1 MARISAREHTVTRD
15 QIHFKWDNSLAPA
28 VEIEPGD
35 IVHFDTEEV
44 TAGQLKNG
52 DPASKLGL

>member
-1 MARISAREHTVTRD
+1 MARAVREHTIGRD
-15 QIHFKWDNSLAPA
+15 TFHYKWDNSLPPA

-35 IVHFDTEEV
+35 VVHFDTEEV

-52 DPASKLGL
+52 DDAS